1 MYSQKFQKHPVAEDL
16 GWRGINLP
24 SYPELTGQDIMLI
37 CDTVKSFFAIK

>member
-24 SYPELTGQDIMLI
+24 SYPELTEQETIFIAKAVEKGL
-37 CDTVKSFFAIK
+37 K